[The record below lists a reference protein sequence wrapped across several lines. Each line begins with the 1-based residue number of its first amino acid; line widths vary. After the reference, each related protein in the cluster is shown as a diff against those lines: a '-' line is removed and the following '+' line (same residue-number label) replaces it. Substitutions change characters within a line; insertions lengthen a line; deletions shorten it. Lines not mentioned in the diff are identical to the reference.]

1 MARDVSS
8 RLYHAHDHMM
18 GRARSHSAL
27 LCTSMKRQAHFNLF
41 VNLFVANHGYH
52 EASWKVSPNGA
63 KGAIGLD
70 HFIEVDHVMPILQAR
85 GVAPREYAPGVRT
98 GHPPGQAGPVPS
110 GQHALARPPLN
121 RASW

>member
-1 MARDVSS
+1 MAGTFRAACITPTTTV
-8 RLYHAHDHMM
+8 M
-18 GRARSHSAL
+18 GRTRSHSAL
-27 LCTSMKRQAHFNLF
+27 PGTSMKRQAHFNLF
-41 VNLFVANHGYH
+41 VANHDYH